1 MVECISLTATSSILL
16 GFVFYGVASWHGLA
30 LLVSMPVS
38 LSLPVYGT
46 ALFGLILVVLGY
58 VLWLHRERLP
68 GSLARQVN
76 SHEKAHPVNAS
87 GVTPAPFRAFG
98 GWE

>member
-1 MVECISLTATSSILL
+1 
-16 GFVFYGVASWHGLA
+16 
-30 LLVSMPVS
+30 MPVS
-38 LSLPVYGT
+38 LPLPVYGT